1 MKIFQWFKTMTFEG
15 KIKKEI
21 SSISADNGKL
31 QVQLLDKKINGEDAY
46 RINLTRTSVASIQS
60 LPIVLSS
67 SQIRE
72 LTNSIFRELEHNDTS
87 S

>member
-1 MKIFQWFKTMTFEG
+1 MKIFQWFKAMTFEG

>member
-31 QVQLLDKKINGEDAY
+31 QVQLLDKKINDEDAY
-46 RINLTRTSVASIQS
+46 RINLTRTAVASIQS

-72 LTNSIFRELEHNDTS
+72 LTNSISRELEHNDTS